1 MEHVIKNES
10 MQKSVCELLNVL
22 LANEYVLYTKLR
34 NFHWNVVGPHF
45 QDYHKFFEET
55 YNEVEEDIDETAER
69 IRTLNQRP
77 LSSMKEFLEH
87 TTLKESVQTHMSA
100 SQMLDELIN
109 DYEHLILTFN
119 ENIATCDEIGD
130 VGTEDFLTGMMQ
142 EYEKKLWMLKSMNS

>member
-1 MEHVIKNES
+1 MEHVIKNQT

-22 LANEYVLYTKLR
+22 LANEHVLYVKLR

-45 QDYHKFFEET
+45 QDYHKFFEES
-55 YNEVEEDIDETAER
+55 YDEVEGHIDETAER

-87 TTLKESVQTHMSA
+87 ATLEESTQTQMNA
-100 SQMLDELIN
+100 KQMLEELIQ
-109 DYEHLILTFN
+109 DYEDVIVKIN
-119 ENIATCDEIGD
+119 EDIATCDEIGD